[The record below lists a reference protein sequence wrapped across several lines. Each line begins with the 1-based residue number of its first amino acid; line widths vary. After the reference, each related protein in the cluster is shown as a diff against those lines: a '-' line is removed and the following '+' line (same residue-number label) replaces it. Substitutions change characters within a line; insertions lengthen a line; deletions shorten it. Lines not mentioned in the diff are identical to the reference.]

1 MRLIGISVLYLPL
14 LHIDVI
20 SASLQV
26 LFLGILNIFFYLDR
40 RWTVLALT
48 AAMVVANGVFTWGT
62 LMLGPNTYGY
72 GFALALLVVVVVA
85 MQLLDRRLD
94 ALEYETYMLQ
104 QQRFGAALGW
114 CAVHLLGSLWM
125 TWLGLQSVGMIWP
138 AARA

>member
-1 MRLIGISVLYLPL
+1 LRLIGISVLYLPL

-40 RWTVLALT
+40 RGTVLALT
-48 AAMVVANGVFTWGT
+48 AAMVVANGLFTWVT
-62 LMLGPNTYGY
+62 LMLGPNAYGY
-72 GFALALLVVVVVA
+72 GFALALLVVVMVA

-104 QQRFGAALGW
+104 QQR
-114 CAVHLLGSLWM
+114 
-125 TWLGLQSVGMIWP
+125 
-138 AARA
+138 

>member
-1 MRLIGISVLYLPL
+1 MMVRSVRTGLYEILKIQAVVTLLIFAFGDHLLRLIGISVLYLPL

-40 RWTVLALT
+40 RLTVLALT
-48 AAMVVANGVFTWGT
+48 FAMVVANGVFTWGT

-72 GFALALLVVVVVA
+72 GFALALAVVVIVA

-104 QQRFGAALGW
+104 NQ
-114 CAVHLLGSLWM
+114 H
-125 TWLGLQSVGMIWP
+125 
-138 AARA
+138 